1 MRRGHPDPEAL
12 LQCWGLSWLS
22 SNTIKTTYQG
32 DCSRLLIFYAN
43 VASSRQVRRS
53 SVLVLVS
60 DCKKDIKL
68 DNILISGDDID
79 ESIKCDDLSPS
90 SLSTAADHSQ
100 GF

>member
-1 MRRGHPDPEAL
+1 MLEAL
-12 LQCWGLSWLS
+12 DFYGSVVS
-22 SNTIKTTYQG
+22 SI
-32 DCSRLLIFYAN
+32 
-43 VASSRQVRRS
+43 QVRRS